1 VNPEH
6 ITAVLYDMALV
17 VGGEVTLRP
26 LLVKTLQRLMYHT
39 SFPVGMV
46 LLGGARPGLREDEV
60 ELRLEL
66 AIGDYELSAHAGG
79 DLLLPRGL
87 VVGPAGLAHDPA
99 LLAHVPR
106 AGSLPYAVYLR
117 LPVDDEGVIVLLTHR
132 ASRAALPLDR
142 IFQPVMANLARAMTL
157 CRHHE
162 AYTAGLL
169 AERDAARIGL
179 ERFRAAIDTSADV
192 IAVVDAMTGRFVDFN
207 RTAEKVLGYAR
218 AELLALCAADVVPDL
233 ERERERALDGLAR
246 GGDRR
251 DSTFEALHHRKD
263 GSTFPAE
270 VRLTAFS
277 SHGEP
282 PLLIAVSRDVTARK
296 AIEQQLQQSQKLES
310 IARLAGGVA
319 HDFNNVLTA
328 ILGGVDVL
336 LERVPEG
343 DPLREGVQEIEDAAR
358 RAAGLTRQLLVFS
371 RKEIVQP
378 VLVDLNDV
386 VAGMARM
393 LRRLIGEDIELVSAP
408 AAGLGRVRADP
419 GQLEQ
424 VIVNLAVNARDAM
437 VGGGRLAIETGSA
450 HVDEELARLQE
461 VAPGR
466 HVVLSVSDTGCGM
479 SGETQAHLFEPFYTT
494 KERGKGTGLGL
505 STVYG
510 IVRQSGG
517 FVRVTSRPG
526 GGTTFRIF
534 LPEAEAAEER
544 APVPAEPAAAPTSRG
559 SETVLLV
566 EDDPL
571 VRRVTAR
578 TLRSAG
584 YAVVEATDGSD
595 ALRVAAEGPAP
606 DLLVTDLVMPH
617 MGGEALAARFRA
629 DHPDARV
636 LLISGYTDHGIDPR
650 ALGDDVAF
658 LQKPFP
664 PAALARKVRELLDRA
679 LPAAAPRRVE
689 GA

>member
-46 LLGGARPGLREDEV
+46 LLGTARPGARVDEV
-60 ELRLEL
+60 EARLEL

-79 DLLLPRGL
+79 LVALPRGL
-87 VVGPAGLAHDPA
+87 VEGPSGLAHDPA

-117 LPVDDEGVIVLLTHR
+117 LPVEGEGVIVLLTHR
-132 ASRAALPLDR
+132 VSRAVLPLDR
-142 IFQPVMANLARAMTL
+142 IFQPVMANLARAITL

-169 AERDAARIGL
+169 AERDAARMGL

-192 IAVVDAMTGRFVDFN
+192 IAVVDATTGRFVDFN
-207 RTAEKVLGYAR
+207 RTAETALGFTR
-218 AELLALCAADVVPDL
+218 AELLALRAADVVPDL
-233 ERERERALDGLAR
+233 DPERERALAGLA
-246 GGDRR
+246 GGARR
-251 DSTFEALHHRKD
+251 DTIIEALHHRKD

-277 SHGEP
+277 CHGEP

-319 HDFNNVLTA
+319 HDFNNLLTA

-336 LERVPEG
+336 LERVEAG
-343 DPLREGVQEIEDAAR
+343 DPLREGVEEIEDAAR
-358 RAAGLTRQLLVFS
+358 RAAALTRQLLVFS

-378 VLVDLNDV
+378 VLVDLNEV
-386 VAGMARM
+386 VAGMVRM
-393 LRRLIGEDIELVSAP
+393 LRRLIGEDIELVTAP
-408 AAGLGRVRADP
+408 GSGLGRVRADP

-424 VIVNLAVNARDAM
+424 VVVNLAVNARDAM
-437 VGGGRLAIETGSA
+437 PGGGRLALETGSVQ
-450 HVDEELARLQE
+450 VDEDTARLHGVE
-461 VAPGR
+461 PGR
-466 HVVLSVSDTGCGM
+466 HVLLSVADTGSGM
-479 SGETQAHLFEPFYTT
+479 SSETQAHLFEPFFTT

-517 FVRVTSRPG
+517 YVRVASRPG
-526 GGTTFRIF
+526 RGTTFRIY
-534 LPEAEAAEER
+534 LPEAEGPAERAAEQPER
-544 APVPAEPAAAPTSRG
+544 PTPTPSRG

-578 TLRSAG
+578 TLRAAG
-584 YAVVEATDGSD
+584 YPVVEATDGSD
-595 ALRVAAEGPAP
+595 ALRLAAQGPPP

-629 DHPDARV
+629 EHPETRV

-664 PAALARKVRELLDRA
+664 PAALTRKVRELLDRG
-679 LPAAAPRRVE
+679 AAARAAR
-689 GA
+689 AAR